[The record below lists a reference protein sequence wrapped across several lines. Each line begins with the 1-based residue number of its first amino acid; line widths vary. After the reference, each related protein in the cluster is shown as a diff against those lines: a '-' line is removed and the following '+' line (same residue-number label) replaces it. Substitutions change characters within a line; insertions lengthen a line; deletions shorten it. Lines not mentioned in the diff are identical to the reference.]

1 MRVVLDTNV
10 LISALL
16 KPGNARKLLFTVAD
30 KNIQLLLSRDIVEEF
45 LEVSTDQ
52 RLRKYVDE
60 NDIVAFLKV
69 VGSISAIV
77 KVRSKFRVVTGDPD
91 DTVLRLACDGKA
103 QYVVSGD
110 RHLLSLGEFRGV
122 KIVTIS
128 QMLETLEETEE
139 STDPAPSN
147 A

>member
-1 MRVVLDTNV
+1 M
-10 LISALL
+10 
-16 KPGNARKLLFTVAD
+16 
-30 KNIQLLLSRDIVEEF
+30 
-45 LEVSTDQ
+45 
-52 RLRKYVDE
+52 
-60 NDIVAFLKV
+60 AFLKV
-69 VGSISAIV
+69 IGSISAIV

-91 DTVLRLACDGKA
+91 DDAALRLACDGKA
-103 QYVVSGD
+103 QYLASGD

-128 QMLETLEETEE
+128 QILETLEETEE